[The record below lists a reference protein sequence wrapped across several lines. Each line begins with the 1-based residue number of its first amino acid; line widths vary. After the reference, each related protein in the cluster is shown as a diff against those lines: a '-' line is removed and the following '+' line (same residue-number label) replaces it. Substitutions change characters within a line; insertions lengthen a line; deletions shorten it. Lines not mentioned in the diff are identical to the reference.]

1 MTSKRRGVS
10 PVIATLLLIVI
21 AVAAAVL
28 TYIWVTGYMGTLQA
42 QAGTQQVQE
51 RIKIEGVKVG
61 TSGADV
67 HKITDIYIRNIG
79 DVKVNV
85 TTVYLINVTVLATDY
100 PKQEIATEELAD
112 IDSGKLTNIR
122 GITLKPGVTYT
133 IKAVT
138 SRGTE
143 ATYQFTYR
151 P

>member
-1 MTSKRRGVS
+1 MLMTAKRRGVS

-42 QAGTQQVQE
+42 QAGAQQVQE
-51 RIKIEGVKVG
+51 KIKIEGVKITDG
-61 TSGADV
+61 
-67 HKITDIYIRNIG
+67 KITNIYIRNIG

-85 TTVYLINVTVLATDY
+85 TTVYLINVTTVLAKDD
-100 PKQEIATEELAD
+100 PKQEIAPEGLAD
-112 IDSGKLTNIR
+112 IDDNKLTNIKN
-122 GITLKPGVTYT
+122 IALKPGVTYT

>member
-1 MTSKRRGVS
+1 MKRKGVS

-51 RIKIEGVKVG
+51 RVKIEGVKI
-61 TSGADV
+61 SGNKLSELYV
-67 HKITDIYIRNIG
+67 RNIG
-79 DVKVNV
+79 DVRLNISAVYLLDSAGATIGQSTLTGGQIVGPEALATITSLPQESLNAGETYIVKVV
-85 TTVYLINVTVLATDY
+85 TT
-100 PKQEIATEELAD
+100 
-112 IDSGKLTNIR
+112 
-122 GITLKPGVTYT
+122 
-133 IKAVT
+133 
-138 SRGTE
+138 RGTE

>member
-42 QAGTQQVQE
+42 QAGAQQVQE
-51 RIKIEGVKVG
+51 KIKIEGVE
-61 TSGADV
+61 
-67 HKITDIYIRNIG
+67 ITDGKIAKIYIRNIG

-85 TTVYLINVTVLATDY
+85 TTVYLINVTTVVAKDD
-100 PKQEIATEELAD
+100 PKQEIAPEGLAA
-112 IDSGKLTNIR
+112 IDDAKLTNIKD
-122 GITLKPGVTYT
+122 IALKPGVTYT

>member
-42 QAGTQQVQE
+42 QAGAQQVQE
-51 RIKIEGVKVG
+51 RIKIEGVQVNNNQI
-61 TSGADV
+61 SA
-67 HKITDIYIRNIG
+67 IYVRNIG
-79 DVKVNV
+79 DTKVKIADVYLLDSSGNVIDKASPSTTLDPASSTTISGELPTTTLQSGKTYIVKVV
-85 TTVYLINVTVLATDY
+85 T
-100 PKQEIATEELAD
+100 E
-112 IDSGKLTNIR
+112 
-122 GITLKPGVTYT
+122 
-133 IKAVT
+133 
-138 SRGTE
+138 RGTE